1 MIYHQVLH
9 KHPKT
14 FYFFD
19 SRRWDIITI
28 SNQLIKLP
36 AENYEKSLKNFLG
49 LKDYNNFYK
58 YKVFDYRIQD
68 QLILK

>member
-1 MIYHQVLH
+1 MDLVEKPNLGKKLIHLY
-9 KHPKT
+9 K
-14 FYFFD
+14 
-19 SRRWDIITI
+19 S
-28 SNQLIKLP
+28 QLIKLP

-49 LKDYNNFYK
+49 LKDHNNFYK